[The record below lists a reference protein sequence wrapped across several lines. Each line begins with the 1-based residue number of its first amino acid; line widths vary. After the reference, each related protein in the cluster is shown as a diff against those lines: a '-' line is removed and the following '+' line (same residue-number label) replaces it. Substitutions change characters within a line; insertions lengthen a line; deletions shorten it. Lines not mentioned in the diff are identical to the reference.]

1 MDHNPAVLDDKGNAF
16 VLTLPHAIDVA
27 ADGRPV
33 WAPVDVVEAQAT
45 VKLVAM
51 AALDEHVYQMVSL
64 TNPAAYPLLEGRVR
78 SYRGGSYVGDS
89 KLTHQGVGRAVRH
102 SLGIDEELKVERKTL
117 DDKDI
122 AAGFLSST
130 KHILRGYRTTVTNR
144 AAGSETVELRE
155 SIPVSKIDDVE
166 GRARQADD
174 GRLQA
179 GRRARVPDLVA
190 QPHQGDGATPTSATP
205 STSRTTGRSPDAEAS
220 GLLLPLL
227 SDLLLPLAVQLDPLR
242 SSRFFQTSD

>member
-1 MDHNPAVLDDKGNAF
+1 

-33 WAPVDVVEAQAT
+33 WAPVDVVETQAN
-45 VKLVAM
+45 VKLVATP
-51 AALDEHVYQMVSL
+51 ALDEYVYQVVSL

-89 KLTHQGVGRAVRH
+89 KLTHQGVGAPFEI
-102 SLGIDEELKVERKTL
+102 SLGIDEELKLERKTL

-155 SIPVSKIDDVE
+155 SIPVSKIDDVKVE
-166 GRARQADD
+166 LGK
-174 GRLQA
+174 
-179 GRRARVPDLVA
+179 
-190 QPHQGDGATPTSATP
+190 
-205 STSRTTGRSPDAEAS
+205 RTTSGYKLDAARGFLTWSLTLARGEWRYTDISYAIHLPDNWQVPGR
-220 GLLLPLL
+220 
-227 SDLLLPLAVQLDPLR
+227 
-242 SSRFFQTSD
+242 